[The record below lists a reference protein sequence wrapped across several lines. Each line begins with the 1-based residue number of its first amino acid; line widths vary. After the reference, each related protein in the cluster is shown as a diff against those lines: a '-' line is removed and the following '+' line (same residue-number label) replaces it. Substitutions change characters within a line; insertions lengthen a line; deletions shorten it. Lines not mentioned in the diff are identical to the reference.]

1 MRRSLYRLAAMSHY
15 DTLGVSAHSSST
27 DIRAAF
33 LLRAKATHPD
43 TQGGSP
49 VQFQSV
55 NAAFMILSDPALRRE
70 CDDTLGVSTAWSP
83 RRDDGDAGGGNASAN
98 TSHRSFASRWDMRAD
113 NAARRQ
119 RGGLD
124 KGGATFN
131 HDHWRHSHYGEAMPE
146 SAPRLDA
153 TAERGAHGAS
163 AAERPLQPLSS
174 AEKAILARRKA
185 EHEQRRARIRA
196 AAEGGRRGGL
206 PPEL

>member
-1 MRRSLYRLAAMSHY
+1 MRRSLLRAAATHY
-15 DTLGVSAHSSST
+15 ETLGLSVHSSSK

-33 LLRAKATHPD
+33 LLCAKATHPD

-55 NAAFMILSDPALRRE
+55 NTAFMTLSNPALKRE
-70 CDDTLGVSTAWSP
+70 YDATLGVSAAWSP
-83 RRDDGDAGGGNASAN
+83 QRDAGESGSGSDGASAN
-98 TSHRSFASRWDMRAD
+98 TSNRSFKSRWDMRAD
-113 NAARRQ
+113 DAARRQ
-119 RGGLD
+119 RGGLN
-124 KGGATFN
+124 KGGASFN
-131 HDHWRHSHYGEAMPE
+131 HDHWRYSHYGEAMPE

-153 TAERGAHGAS
+153 TARGAS

-196 AAEGGRRGGL
+196 AADGGRRGSQ